1 MYSYTESSLR
11 ADPLE
16 GRFMLQPVNQIQD
29 AFMMYPLFIV
39 ERIPGTACYLADKVM
54 VRRVSS
60 VDEERADDF
69 VTVGDLVY
77 EVIDI
82 KSVVVVS
89 VADMGESAFFDNLE
103 DLVSFVL
110 KFGWK

>member
-82 KSVVVVS
+82 KSVVVS